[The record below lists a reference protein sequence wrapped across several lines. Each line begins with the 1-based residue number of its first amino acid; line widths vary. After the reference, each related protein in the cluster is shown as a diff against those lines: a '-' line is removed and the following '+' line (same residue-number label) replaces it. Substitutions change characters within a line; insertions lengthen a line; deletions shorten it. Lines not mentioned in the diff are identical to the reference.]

1 MAAIEEP
8 TNVGLGESAH
18 AKMKVLVE
26 DEYFDKM
33 VDAYKFA
40 IAYAALKLGS
50 DAPDVVGFHQNV
62 FGVATL
68 DADRSL
74 YEALR
79 ATVSPSEGSVYKYAE
94 KLADWGIHEISR
106 LASDGEFSVLSMLTG
121 VVPE

>member
-1 MAAIEEP
+1 MATTEEP
-8 TNVGLGESAH
+8 TNVGLGEAAH

-50 DAPDVVGFHQNV
+50 DAPDVVGSHQNV

-79 ATVSPSEGSVYKYAE
+79 ATVAPDDISVYKYAE

-106 LASDGEFSVLSMLTG
+106 LADNGEFSVLSTLSAA
-121 VVPE
+121 VSN